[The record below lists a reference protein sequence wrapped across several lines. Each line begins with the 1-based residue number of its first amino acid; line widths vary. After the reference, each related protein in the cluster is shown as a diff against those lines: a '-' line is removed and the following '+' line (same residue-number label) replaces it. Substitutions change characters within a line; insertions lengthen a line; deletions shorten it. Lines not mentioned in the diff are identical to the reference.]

1 MNRSISADLIKCF
14 SIFGVAFIHGSFIL
28 GCKSEIHTHLENL
41 FRFCVPCFILI
52 WAFYFEKSYAKKD
65 KVERI
70 NYIKTRLKHLFIVYI
85 IWSLLYFIY
94 LAKWES
100 LTPVKIITTHFAGR
114 GWSGQYFFLILFQ
127 LLLLF
132 PLLRWVYNNKLLRY
146 AFIVIIGALYIVL
159 GYYFKTLPSGI
170 SKLSNLPFLYW
181 IPYVFTGI
189 ALSREQIKK
198 LPAIAALAVF
208 LMPVEAYILTL
219 KGVDYIDYITPLTL
233 ICSIL
238 TCSYFLQSSI
248 KIKNSFISKTVN
260 YIGQNTMTIFVTNPI
275 IILLLPLV
283 IPTGIFGC
291 STLAKIVLPFLS
303 TIIIGAI
310 GLAMAE
316 IIKKV
321 KLNGILN

>member
-14 SIFGVAFIHGSFIL
+14 SIFGVVFIHGSLIL
-28 GCKSEIHTHLENL
+28 GCKSLMNVHLVNL

-65 KVERI
+65 KAERI
-70 NYIKTRLKHLFIVYI
+70 AYIKTRLKHLFIVYI

-94 LAKWES
+94 LANWES
-100 LTPVKIITTHFAGR
+100 LTPVKIITTHFVGR

-146 AFIVIIGALYIVL
+146 ASIVIIGAIYIVL

-170 SKLSNLPFLYW
+170 DKLSNLPFLYW

-198 LPAIAALAVF
+198 LPAITALAVF
-208 LMPVEAYILTL
+208 VMPVEAYVLTL

-248 KIKNSFISKTVN
+248 KIENSFISKTVS
-260 YIGQNTMTIFVTNPI
+260 YIGQNTMTIFVTNPL
-275 IILLLPLV
+275 IILLLKLI
-283 IPTGIFGC
+283 IPTDLFGC

-303 TIIIGAI
+303 TIIIVAI